1 MHIRS
6 VHLVLPYGVISL
18 QSFRPAFALHL
29 LHLLLSIMAKGLVIN
44 GGIARQKWRRS
55 FKKGK

>member
-6 VHLVLPYGVISL
+6 VHLVLPFGVISL

-44 GGIARQKWRRS
+44 GGIAR
-55 FKKGK
+55 